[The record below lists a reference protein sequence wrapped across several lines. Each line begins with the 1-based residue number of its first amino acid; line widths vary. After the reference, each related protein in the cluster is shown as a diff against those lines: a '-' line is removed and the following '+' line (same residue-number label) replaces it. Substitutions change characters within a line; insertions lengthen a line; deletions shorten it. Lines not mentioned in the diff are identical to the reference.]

1 MKLKAEKA
9 KENMDKNEAEKISDD
24 KVLDLLFKQVEK
36 PKNYF
41 KMKVINVFGYNYRI
55 NIWSNTEEEGLT
67 KCKISHSYFVRV
79 VDDILTIYHQ

>member
-1 MKLKAEKA
+1 MKLKAEKV

-24 KVLDLLFKQVEK
+24 QVLDLLFKQVEK

-41 KMKVINVFGYNYRI
+41 KLKVINVFGYNYRI
-55 NIWSNTEEEGLT
+55 NIWSNIEEDGLT

>member
-24 KVLDLLFKQVEK
+24 KVIDLLFKQVEK

-41 KMKVINVFGYNYRI
+41 KLKVINVFGYNYRI

-67 KCKISHSYFVRV
+67 KCKISSSYFVRV